1 MDAQVKPAAVTASEP
16 TTVYAILIAASVSH
30 FLNDTM
36 QSLLPA
42 LYPLLKQTFALDFAQ
57 VGLITFVFQFTASL
71 LQPVVGFVTDKRPMP
86 FSLPIGMASSFFG
99 LLLLAVAPNYPLLLL
114 AAGLVGIGSSVFH
127 PEASRIARLASG
139 GRYGFAQSLFQVG
152 GNAGSALGPLL
163 AAVIVVPDGQRSV
176 AWFSIVALIAIV
188 VLWNVSAW
196 YKRNHLG
203 DRPRVASRPPV
214 ATGLSRNR
222 TIVALAVLVVL
233 VFSKY
238 VYMQSLTS
246 YYTFYTITTFGVTV
260 QTSQILL
267 FVFLFAVAAGTIVG
281 GPLGDRFGRKYV
293 IWASI
298 LGILPFT
305 LILPHVGLAG
315 TVILTIIIGAGLAS
329 AFPAIV
335 VFAQE
340 LLPGKVG
347 MVSGIFFGV
356 AFGVA
361 GIGAAALGALAD
373 ATSIGF
379 VYNVC
384 AFLPAIGLLTVFL
397 PDIEKNRRR
406 AAASA

>member
-1 MDAQVKPAAVTASEP
+1 VDAQVKPAAVTASEP

-71 LQPVVGFVTDKRPMP
+71 LQPVVGFVTDKCPMP

-315 TVILTIIIGAGLAS
+315 TVVLTIIIGAGLAS

>member
-71 LQPVVGFVTDKRPMP
+71 LQPVVGFVTDKCPMP

-222 TIVALAVLVVL
+222 TIVALAVLIVL